1 MAKGVRMSDIA
12 QRLGVSTVTVSK
24 ALADQ
29 KGVSEEMRGRI
40 KALAEE
46 MGYKAPASARQE
58 TKRSYNIGVIMSEIY
73 AERYATFYWEFYQK
87 IITCAGQENCYVIL
101 EMLDSAREKEL
112 EEPKLVQGD
121 RIDGLIILGSIQT
134 KYLQM
139 LKKKCRVPVVY
150 MDFYNKQLQ
159 EDCVISNSFYGAYYM
174 TNYLFQMGHR
184 RIGFVGNIRATE
196 SIMDRYLGYLKS
208 LMEHGAE
215 VRKDWVLRDRED
227 NSICCFDT
235 VALPKELPTAFV
247 CNSDL
252 TASRVVRSLREA
264 GYRVP
269 EDVSLVGYDD
279 WLFPGLC
286 DVPIT
291 TYSVNMT
298 RMAETGIDLLVRRI
312 DGDNSYSS
320 MQIIEGEIVIRDSV
334 RRLNK

>member
-12 QRLGVSTVTVSK
+12 KRLGVSTVTVSK
-24 ALADQ
+24 ALANQ
-29 KGVSEEMRGRI
+29 KGVSEEMRERI

-46 MGYKAPASARQE
+46 MGYKAPASTRQE
-58 TKRSYNIGVIMSEIY
+58 TQRSYNLGVIMGEIY
-73 AERYATFYWEFYQK
+73 AEKYATFYWEFYQK

-101 EMLDSAREKEL
+101 EMLDSVREKEL

-121 RIDGLIILGSIQT
+121 KIDGLMILGSIQT
-134 KYLQM
+134 RYLQM
-139 LKKKCRVPVVY
+139 LKEKCRVPVVY
-150 MDFYNKQLQ
+150 MDFYNRQLQ
-159 EDCVISNSFYGAYYM
+159 GDCVISNSFYGAYHM
-174 TNYLFQMGHR
+174 TNYLFDMGHR
-184 RIGFVGNIRATE
+184 RIGFVGTTLATE

-215 VRKDWVLRDRED
+215 LREDWVLRDREE
-227 NSICCFDT
+227 NSVYCFDMIP
-235 VALPKELPTAFV
+235 LPEELPTAFV
-247 CNSDL
+247 CNSDQ
-252 TASRVVRSLREA
+252 TAGRMVKSLQEA
-264 GYRVP
+264 GHRVP

-279 WLFPGLC
+279 WMYPGLC

-312 DGDNSYSS
+312 GGDSS
-320 MQIIEGEIVIRDSV
+320 RGNMQIIEGEVVIRGSV